1 MSILSLLLLL
11 LLGTETSGV
20 RFSEFL
26 ERLRNAPLSE
36 RTTIVDW
43 YMEGRR
49 TPVIDG
55 DTVLTFLWYGAA
67 DTVFI
72 NGSIQNGWRQPERLE
87 RIPCTDSLHGVAL
100 FHKTYTV
107 PSDAR
112 LEYKFIVDGSYQLDP
127 HNVRL
132 TPNGDFSNSEAAM
145 PAFHPTPLTAF
156 NEGVRHGTID
166 SVQWTSTDTL
176 IRSRPVKVYL
186 PPGDGAGSGLPSV
199 YVHDGESARR
209 YAFIV
214 NILDNM
220 IAARKIPPL
229 VAVFVPPV
237 ERGEEYGGDKQVR
250 YTRAFCDEL
259 VPMITRRYR
268 TARDPAHRGVMG
280 ISVGG
285 YISLAMV
292 LARTDVFHCA
302 AGQSSSI
309 NPALSQMLALRQRYA
324 PLPPTL
330 RLYMDCGRF
339 DIIAGDYNLPAQNRS
354 FSRELASYG
363 VPHHFREVSD
373 GHDWAS
379 WRERMPEIFEYMFGH
394 GPAGRKP

>member
-11 LLGTETSGV
+11 LLGTDTSGV

-26 ERLRNAPLSE
+26 ERLRNAPLPE
-36 RTTIVDW
+36 RKTIVEW

-49 TPVIDG
+49 TPVVDG
-55 DTVLTFLWYGAA
+55 DTVLTFVWYGAA
-67 DTVFI
+67 DSVLI
-72 NGSIQNGWRQPERLE
+72 NGSLQGGWRRPERLE
-87 RIPCTDSLHGVAL
+87 RIPCSDSLHGVAL

-112 LEYKFIVDGSYQLDP
+112 LEYKFIVDGRYLLDP
-127 HNVRL
+127 YNVRV

-156 NEGVRHGTID
+156 NESVRHGTID
-166 SVQWTSTDTL
+166 SVRWTSADTL
-176 IRSRPVKVYL
+176 IRPRLVKVYL
-186 PPGDGAGSGLPSV
+186 PPGHDAASGLPSV

-209 YAFIV
+209 HAFIA

-220 IAARKIPPL
+220 IAGQKIPPL
-229 VAVFVPPV
+229 VAVFVPSV
-237 ERGEEYGGDKQVR
+237 ERREEYAGDKQVR

-259 VPMITRRYR
+259 VPLIDRRYR
-268 TARDPAHRGVMG
+268 TARTPAHRGVMG
-280 ISVGG
+280 ISDGG
-285 YISLAMV
+285 YIALAML

-302 AGQSSSI
+302 AGQSSTI
-309 NPALSQMLALRQRYA
+309 MPALSQMLALRQRYA

-330 RLYMDCGRF
+330 RLYLDCGRF
-339 DIIAGDYNLPAQNRS
+339 DVITGEYNFPALHRS
-354 FSRELASYG
+354 FSRELESYG
-363 VPHHFREVSD
+363 VRHRYREVSD

-379 WRERMPEIFEYMFGH
+379 WRERMPEIFEYMFAHKPG
-394 GPAGRKP
+394 GRKP

>member
-1 MSILSLLLLL
+1 MSTLSLLLLL
-11 LLGTETSGV
+11 LLGTDASGV

-26 ERLRNAPLSE
+26 ERLRNAPLPA
-36 RTTIVDW
+36 RITIVDS

-55 DTVLTFLWYGAA
+55 DTILTFIWYGAA
-67 DTVFI
+67 DTVLI
-72 NGSIQNGWRQPERLE
+72 NGSIQNAWRQPEQLE
-87 RIPCTDSLHGVAL
+87 RIPCSDSLHGVAL
-100 FHKTYTV
+100 FHKTYAV

-112 LEYKFIVDGSYQLDP
+112 LEYKFVVDGRYELDP

-156 NEGVRHGTID
+156 NEGVRHGSID
-166 SVQWTSTDTL
+166 SVQWTSADTL
-176 IRSRPVKVYL
+176 IRPRLVKVYL
-186 PPGDGAGSGLPSV
+186 PPGYGAGSGFPSV

-209 YAFIV
+209 YAFIA

-220 IAARKIPPL
+220 IAARKIPPI
-229 VAVFVPPV
+229 VAVFVPSV
-237 ERGEEYGGDKQVR
+237 ERREEFAGNKQVR
-250 YTRAFCDEL
+250 YSRAFCDEL

-268 TARDPAHRGVMG
+268 TARDPVHRGVMG
-280 ISVGG
+280 ISDGG
-285 YISLAMV
+285 YIALAML

-302 AGQSSSI
+302 AGQSSTI
-309 NPALSQMLALRQRYA
+309 HPALSQMLAIRQRYA

-330 RLYMDCGRF
+330 RLYMDWGRF
-339 DIIAGDYNLPAQNRS
+339 DIIAGEYNFPVQNRS
-354 FSRELASYG
+354 FSRELESYG
-363 VPHHFREVSD
+363 VRHRYREVSD

-379 WRERMPEIFEYMFGH
+379 WRERMPEIFEYMFGY
-394 GPAGRKP
+394 GQTGRKP